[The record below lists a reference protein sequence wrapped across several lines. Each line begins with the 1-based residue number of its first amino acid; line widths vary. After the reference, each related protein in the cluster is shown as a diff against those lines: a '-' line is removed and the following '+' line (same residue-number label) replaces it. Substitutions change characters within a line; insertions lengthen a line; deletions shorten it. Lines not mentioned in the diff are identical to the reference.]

1 MASTLEYNAT
11 LKAREDLSDYLAVFK
26 VIPDTP
32 LPEGRWFVPGQYL
45 TLGLNN
51 EDKPELGKVRR
62 AMSIAS
68 PPQQRETIDFYIRY
82 VNRPESNNPLTHLLW
97 KMKPGDRINMTTR
110 AVGKFTL
117 DDTVSEDDPRLKV
130 FVAAGTGLAPFTS
143 IVEADIAADPKAR
156 LDKYVLMHGASYPNE
171 IGYKA
176 RLEQLAADNGLRYM
190 PTISR
195 PKEAPE
201 WSEHTGRVEDF
212 FKAERLADT
221 EKRMGLEPGQLSPET
236 AVIYICGLTG
246 TIAMTIE
253 RLLHRGF
260 VPFHRRIRRALGVA
274 DEVESTI
281 HYEQYDSEPVL
292 KVKDPDELA
301 RLKALMSG

>member
-1 MASTLEYNAT
+1 MARTLEYNAT
-11 LKAREDLSDYLAVFK
+11 LKAREDLSDVLAVFK
-26 VIPDTP
+26 VVPDTP
-32 LPEGRWFVPGQYL
+32 IPNGRWFTPGQYL

-51 EDKPELGKVRR
+51 EEKPELGKVRR

-82 VNRPESNNPLTHLLW
+82 VNKPESNNPLTHLLW
-97 KMKPGDRINMTTR
+97 KMKPGDRLSMTTR
-110 AVGKFTL
+110 AVGKFTI
-117 DDTVSEDDPRLKV
+117 DDTVGLEDTRRKI

-143 IVEADIAADPKAR
+143 IVEADISADPKAR
-156 LDKYVLMHGASYPNE
+156 LDQYVLMHGASYPNE

-176 RLEQLAADNGLRYM
+176 RLETLAVEHGLCYL

-195 PKEAPE
+195 PKEAPD
-201 WSEHTGRVEDF
+201 WTQHTGRVEDF
-212 FKAERLADT
+212 FKAERLEDT
-221 EKRMGLEPGQLSPET
+221 EKAMGVEPGFLRPEN

-260 VPFHRRIRRALGVA
+260 VPFHRKIRRALEIPEEA
-274 DEVESTI
+274 ESTI
-281 HYEQYDSEPVL
+281 YYEQYDNEPVL
-292 KVKDPDELA
+292 KVKDPDEVA
-301 RLKALMSG
+301 RLRAMMPS